1 LIPGARRKEGRVLS
15 SEAHSLAR
23 DAIDDVGAMMAGD
36 SAMTDEAARGVQV
49 FSSAIG
55 RRNESAVRRRRTPRR
70 QLVAALPFIGV
81 HAACLAVVVFPPTA
95 ALVTLAASGYVIRMW
110 AVTAGY
116 HRYFA
121 HRSYKT
127 SRGFQFVLAVLG
139 GTAMQ
144 QGPLWWASTHRRHHK
159 YADQPGDPHSPVR
172 DGFWHAHVGWIFDG
186 SAPRDLSNVKDLLE
200 FPELRWLSR
209 HDYVPVAGYALLCLA
224 IAGLP
229 GVIWGFA
236 VSSVVLAHA
245 TFTINSLAHRW
256 GSRRFDTPDDSRN
269 NLVLALLTFGEGWHN
284 NHHHY
289 MTAARQ
295 GFRKREL
302 DLSYYS
308 LRVLAWLG
316 VVWDVRE
323 PPADVERHGAGAV
336 RASRDQGASRACSS

>member
-1 LIPGARRKEGRVLS
+1 MTGDAACARQGP
-15 SEAHSLAR
+15 
-23 DAIDDVGAMMAGD
+23 
-36 SAMTDEAARGVQV
+36 
-49 FSSAIG
+49 SSAAG
-55 RRNESAVRRRRTPRR
+55 RRNEFVVHLPGTRRCK
-70 QLVAALPFIGV
+70 LVTALPFIGV

-95 ALVTLAASGYVIRMW
+95 ELVALAASGYVIRMW

-127 SRGFQFVLAVLG
+127 SRVFQFVLAALG

-144 QGPLWWASTHRRHHK
+144 QGVLWWASTHRRHHK

-172 DGFWHAHVGWIFDG
+172 DGLWHAHVGWIFDG
-186 SAPRDLSNVKDLLE
+186 SAPRDLSNVKDLVE
-200 FPELRWLSR
+200 FPELRWLDR
-209 HDYVPVAGYALLCLA
+209 HDYVPVAGYALLCFA

-229 GVIWGFA
+229 GVVWGFA

-256 GSRRFDTPDDSRN
+256 GSRRFDTSDDSRN

-289 MTAARQ
+289 MSAARQ
-295 GFRKREL
+295 GFRGHEV
-302 DLSYYS
+302 DLTYYS

-316 VVWDVRE
+316 VVWGVRE
-323 PPADVERHGAGAV
+323 PPVDVERRGGDAV
-336 RASRDQGASRACSS
+336 RAVRARGARRACSS